1 MKEKCTN
8 MKLTMNELKNLEFAL
23 NEIEKI
29 IKRIK
34 RRDLQ
39 LQDYKKLAVI
49 PFETLTMHLSATRFI
64 INEVLEEKV

>member
-1 MKEKCTN
+1 